1 MTLSKAS
8 DSTER
13 THRRAER
20 TVTQGRGRQACV
32 RLRRYPH
39 TRASCTCGLTTATR
53 HGSLRPPAP
62 NHFESVESIDTCLRT
77 AKPGRPA
84 YKLTH
89 AQQSPSWTRL
99 CNEMVRMSS
108 QFSCSETGTFESPV
122 QLLGDSNASCD
133 TEWHEYSLPRC
144 LLVAGEP
151 CTETRELHVYPVCGA
166 GCWASRVPV

>member
-151 CTETRELHVYPVCGA
+151 CTETREAMHGNT
-166 GCWASRVPV
+166 